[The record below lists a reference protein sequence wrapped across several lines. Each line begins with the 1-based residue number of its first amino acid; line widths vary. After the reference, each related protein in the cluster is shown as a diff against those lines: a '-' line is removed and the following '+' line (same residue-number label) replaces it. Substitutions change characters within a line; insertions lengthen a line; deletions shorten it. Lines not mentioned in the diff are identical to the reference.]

1 MSEKIIK
8 SRIIHK
14 HGLEAHWLLA
24 TNFIPKQGEI
34 IVYDIEVDADGNV
47 LELPKDRTTPYTHQ
61 RLKIG
66 DGITAVSELPFVVG
80 EDEGDTNME
89 KGTGEGATQQ
99 VTDDETF
106 TVQNEYIN
114 NDSNVTKDA
123 SGNIT
128 TGALGAYS
136 SEFGGKSQAKGKRAL
151 AEGTSTVALG
161 SYSHA
166 EGNATFTKGPNAH
179 AEGQMTSALAQ
190 NTHAEGSKTTA
201 HSDNA
206 HSEGYET
213 NAVGYASH
221 AEGITTTAQG
231 EGSHAEGA
239 LTEAK
244 LNYSHA
250 EGYDTHAKGESSH
263 SEGHGTVV
271 GDACHA
277 QHVQGSYNKIDES
290 NRYAHI
296 VGNGSDGNNRSNAH
310 TIDWNG
316 AGWFAGDVRV
326 GGTSYDDAKILAT
339 EEYTQSAIQEQL
351 AGSPLTF
358 YDAETIKNNIVNQG
372 WYDINTYVED
382 GYACAHRQGVYDI
395 LAGIKVEDGVVDLRY
410 VVSMGGLNAG
420 VNVSFLIGEL
430 NATAGAEYV
439 FPRTQMSSSEG
450 ETVKVYVAELTG
462 GNALASG
469 AYIQT
474 GSKDNPEMSGVSY
487 STGYYD
493 GFTFTAPSTK
503 KYGIW
508 VEVYTNDY
516 YWAVVSSG
524 TVADLTSLLYPI
536 DKYATK
542 KYVDDAIANSSGPE
556 GIVTTD
562 NLAEAL
568 YETGVLEAIG
578 EAVDTKVDKTSDANK
593 VYGTDANGNQTKVA
607 YGYSALV
614 NNIPLR
620 TANGNISVPE
630 TPGSDNSAASKKYVD
645 DRALTDSHK
654 SVLDFIASKIGTA
667 NLVFGT
673 DANGQLTAMSIND
686 LAAAIMQALPA
697 AEEGEF

>member
-1 MSEKIIK
+1 MANEKIIS
-8 SRIIHK
+8 SRIQNK
-14 HGLEAHWLLA
+14 VDTE
-24 TNFIPKQGEI
+24 TNWTTAGQNGFIPKNGEFI
-34 IVYDIEVDADGNV
+34 IYKEDEIHSLRRV
-47 LELPKDRTTPYTHQ
+47 
-61 RLKIG
+61 KIG
-66 DGITAVSELPFVVG
+66 DGTTPVHELPFIT
-80 EDEGDTNME
+80 DDISDINMK

-99 VTDDETF
+99 ATDDATF

-114 NDSNVTKDA
+114 SDSNVSKDA

-136 SEFGGKSQAKGKRAL
+136 SEFGGKSQAKGKRSL
-151 AEGTSTVALG
+151 SEGTSTVALG
-161 SYSHA
+161 NYSHA
-166 EGNATFTKGPNAH
+166 EGNATFAKGPNTH

-190 NTHAEGSKTTA
+190 NAHAEGSKTTA

-231 EGSHAEGA
+231 EGAHAEGA

-250 EGYDTHAKGESSH
+250 EGYDTHANGESSH
-263 SEGHGTVV
+263 AEGHGTIV
-271 GDACHA
+271 GDGCHA

-296 VGNGSDGNNRSNAH
+296 VGNGSDENNRSNAH

-316 AGWFAGDVRV
+316 NAWHQGDVRV

-351 AGSPLTF
+351 AGSPIIF
-358 YDAETIKNNIVNQG
+358 YDAETIKNNIVNQE

-382 GYACAHRQGVYDI
+382 GYACVHRQGGYDI

-410 VVSMGGLNAG
+410 DVSMGGLNAG
-420 VNVSFLIGEL
+420 VYVSFLIGEL

-439 FPRTQMSSSEG
+439 FPRTLMSSSEG

-508 VEVYTNDY
+508 VDVHTNDY

-542 KYVDDAIANSSGPE
+542 KYVDDAIAIAAPE
-556 GIVTTD
+556 GTVTTD

-568 YETGVLEAIG
+568 YETGLLEAIG
-578 EAVDTKVDKTSDANK
+578 EAVDAKVDKTSDANK
-593 VYGTDANGNQTKVA
+593 VYGTDGNGMQKTYYAVVDEG
-607 YGYSALV
+607 YGNDA
-614 NNIPLR
+614 IPLR
-620 TANGNISVPE
+620 TAYGNILVPE
-630 TPGSDNSAASKKYVD
+630 NTGSGVPEAQIGRCAASKKYVD
-645 DRALTDSHK
+645 DHALTDSHK
-654 SVLDFIASKIGTA
+654 SILDFIVSKIGTP

-673 DANGQLTAMSIND
+673 DANGNFAAYNMSELSNSVIS
-686 LAAAIMQALPA
+686 QVPA
-697 AEEGEF
+697 AEEETF